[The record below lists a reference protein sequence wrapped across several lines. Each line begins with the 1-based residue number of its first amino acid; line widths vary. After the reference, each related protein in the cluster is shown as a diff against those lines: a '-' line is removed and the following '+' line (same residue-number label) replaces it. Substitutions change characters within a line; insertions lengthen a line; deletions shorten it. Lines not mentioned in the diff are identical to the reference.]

1 MKNNNIFKPTSF
13 FVSTD
18 NLSANNGQ
26 IAVIQN
32 FTLAEVVLV
41 TTYSGDLMGTI
52 RTCWWQN
59 GGLVNERVLTKSLC

>member
-26 IAVIQN
+26 IAVIQLY
-32 FTLAEVVLV
+32 TGW
-41 TTYSGDLMGTI
+41 SGVGD
-52 RTCWWQN
+52 N
-59 GGLVNERVLTKSLC
+59 V